1 MHIPT
6 PRYRGPL
13 ARLQPEPMD
22 VEAVKR
28 QGWRELRV
36 LVVGLDDERLDW
48 AERELIRRIG
58 ERLYGSRNETREAR
72 HG

>member
-1 MHIPT
+1 MHIQP

-13 ARLQPEPMD
+13 ARLLPEPMD

-28 QGWRELRV
+28 QGWREQRL

-58 ERLYGSRNETREAR
+58 ERLYGAREAR

>member
-28 QGWRELRV
+28 QGWREQRL
-36 LVVGLDDERLDW
+36 LVVGLDDERLHW
-48 AERELIRRIG
+48 TERELIRRIG
-58 ERLYGSRNETREAR
+58 ERLYGPRDGAREAR

>member
-6 PRYRGPL
+6 PRYRCPL

-28 QGWRELRV
+28 QGWREQRL
-36 LVVGLDDERLDW
+36 LVVGLDDERLHW
-48 AERELIRRIG
+48 TEREMIRRIG
-58 ERLYGSRNETREAR
+58 ERLYGQRDGDREAR
-72 HG
+72 HA

>member
-6 PRYRGPL
+6 PRYRSPL

-28 QGWRELRV
+28 QGWREQRL
-36 LVVGLDDERLDW
+36 LVVGLDDERLHW
-48 AERELIRRIG
+48 TERELIRRIG
-58 ERLYGSRNETREAR
+58 ERLYGQRDGVREAR

>member
-28 QGWRELRV
+28 RGWREQRL
-36 LVVGLDDERLDW
+36 LVVCLDDDRLDGM
-48 AERELIRRIG
+48 ERELIRRIG
-58 ERLYGSRNETREAR
+58 ERLYGAREAR